1 MLLDELN
8 HGLAGERDG
17 KADAHRGDRTA
28 VAAFGRHK
36 RSDQKPRADV
46 EEFLLPQFPSECR
59 RPYTRIE

>member
-17 KADAHRGDRTA
+17 NADAHRGDRTA

-46 EEFLLPQFPSECR
+46 EELCILPQFPF
-59 RPYTRIE
+59 

>member
-17 KADAHRGDRTA
+17 NADAHRGDRTA

-46 EEFLLPQFPSECR
+46 EEF
-59 RPYTRIE
+59 YTAAIPF